1 MNKNSERYEGELN
14 DLREKVR
21 TYEAMMHSCYQSSVV
36 TLDHPPI
43 LHMIEITNAWSYAH
57 KCLDDDSFSDAEQQA
72 IIDLQYQRM
81 AHQEW
86 RDSAWNSGVRTKF
99 KHTAQTPVNFNT
111 SITLPLTPVIGLGA
125 KLCKVHDVKADCLL
139 SATCSLYAPVSA
151 LTDTVFKKT

>member
-1 MNKNSERYEGELN
+1 MNNTEKYEGELR

-21 TYEAMMHSCYQSSVV
+21 AYESMMHSCYQSSAV

-81 AHQEW
+81 VHQEW
-86 RDSAWNSGVRTKF
+86 RDSAWNSGVQTKF
-99 KHTAQTPVNFNT
+99 KTAQPATDPSV
-111 SITLPLTPVIGLGA
+111 IPLASMLGFSD
-125 KLCKVHDVKADCLL
+125 KLCKVHDVKPDCLL
-139 SATCSLYAPVSA
+139 AATCTLYAPVTA